1 MEPTAVMASALTT
14 LSNVM
19 VNAMATMFPVETNV
33 QTPIVSTQAVTISV
47 SIFLNQMKM
56 VNVLEVELYADQTSV

>member
-1 MEPTAVMASALTT
+1 MEPIAVMASALTT

-33 QTPIVSTQAVTISV
+33 QTLIVSTPAVTISV
-47 SIFLNQMKM
+47 SIFQSQMKM
-56 VNVLEVELYADQTSV
+56 VNVLEVELCVAQTSV